1 MVLPINTNK
10 HGTGKESMSSSI
22 ARRLE
27 QLILDGTLKP
37 GKKIPSERQL
47 SERLGVSRS
56 ILREALKELRGRGL
70 IETRHGQG
78 TIVTGLVPRLE
89 PENPLVYLFQ
99 DHPRTLYDLL
109 EVRELLEG
117 QAAYMAATRG
127 TEEDFRRITR
137 AFNDIDRAQASTTE
151 AHEAARLDHAF
162 HQSICEASHNPVL
175 VHTLQSLMQL
185 MLNTVLASVNNLY
198 HRAPYKEQIDRHHR
212 QIYNA
217 VIGRRPEWARKAAT
231 AHIKNIRERLL
242 ELEHEGQRLD
252 RSGGWERTLA
262 STDDGKP
269 DN

>member
-1 MVLPINTNK
+1 
-10 HGTGKESMSSSI
+10 MSSSI

-27 QLILDGTLKP
+27 QLILDGTLKL

-78 TIVTGLVPRLE
+78 TIVTGLVSRLE
-89 PENPLVYLFQ
+89 PEHPLVYLFQ

-117 QAAYMAATRG
+117 QAAYMAASRG

-137 AFNDIDRAQASTTE
+137 AFNDIDQAQVSSTE
-151 AHEAARLDHAF
+151 AQEAARLDHAF

-231 AHIKNIRERLL
+231 AHIKNIRERML

-252 RSGGWERTLA
+252 RSGVWERTLA
-262 STDDGKP
+262 GTDSTKP
-269 DN
+269 DH

>member
-1 MVLPINTNK
+1 MVLPITNES
-10 HGTGKESMSSSI
+10 HGTDKTSLASSI

-70 IETRHGQG
+70 IDTRHGQG
-78 TIVTGLVPRLE
+78 TVVTGLVPDVASSH
-89 PENPLVYLFQ
+89 PLLYLFR

-127 TEEDFRRITR
+127 SEEDFHRITH
-137 AFNDIDRAQASTTE
+137 AFNAINHNDADSCQAQ
-151 AHEAARLDHAF
+151 EAAQLDHAF
-162 HQSICEASHNPVL
+162 HQSIYEASHNPVL
-175 VHTLQSLMQL
+175 VHTLQNLMQL
-185 MLNTVLASVNNLY
+185 MLKTVLASVNHLY
-198 HRAPYKEQIDRHHR
+198 HHALYKEQIDKHHK

-217 VIGRRPEWARKAAT
+217 VLGRKPEAARKAAT

-242 ELEHEGQRLD
+242 ELEAQGLRLD
-252 RSGGWERTLA
+252 RSGGWEQLIA
-262 STDDGKP
+262 DEP
-269 DN
+269 